1 MNIEGVAEIELTNVH
16 TGEKE
21 RYVEKNMVTNAL
33 QYIAN
38 ARVNGM
44 ALIDSIAPLY
54 GGGLGGILIFSEN
67 IEENPDIVVP
77 PGNIECIGYAGTE
90 AYAGKDE
97 RRGSKNITETQR
109 LDDGAKLVWDFATN
123 QANGTIKCLSLT
135 SGIGGNCGLGSEG
148 GVDYTHTHM
157 IKYGTS
163 GAISG
168 GKYDME
174 YDWIASKTN
183 NVITIKRYKRPNT
196 KIMITCDYARRGI
209 AESFTMDVSDN
220 TSISIEFQQDVN
232 NLYFIGVKAIG
243 NDTNVD
249 IRIFNKNTQQVTKKT
264 VLVAGIKLSGWY
276 PLLKTPYIYMW
287 SGSVM
292 YKINLENPTDVVKIN
307 TLAESSYHEYSI
319 IGNRIYTPR
328 SIVDENDKALKFKST
343 NFSYNERNC
352 AYYQADQTGLV
363 YITTYGVGN
372 SHDYYLYSAYL
383 ATINNLAT
391 PVIKTADKTMK
402 ITYTIREKLE

>member
-38 ARVNGM
+38 ARVNGGS
-44 ALIDSIAPLY
+44 LLGSITPLY
-54 GGGLGGILIFSEN
+54 GVGLGGILIFSEN

-77 PGNIECIGYAGTE
+77 PGNVECIGYAGTE

-135 SGIGGNCGLGSEG
+135 SGIGGNCGLGAEG
-148 GVDYTHTHM
+148 GMEEYHAHL
-157 IKYGTS
+157 IKHGVS
-163 GAISG
+163 GAIHG

-174 YDWIASKTN
+174 YDWTASKTN
-183 NVITIKRYKRPNT
+183 NVITITRYKRPNT

-209 AESFTMDVSDN
+209 AENFTMDVSDN
-220 TSISIEFQQDVN
+220 ANISIEFQQDIN
-232 NLYFIGVKAIG
+232 NLYFIGVK
-243 NDTNVD
+243 NVEKDTSID
-249 IRIFNKNTQQVTKKT
+249 IRIFNKNTKKITKKT
-264 VLVAGIKLSGWY
+264 VLVAGINIYGWN
-276 PLLKTPYIYMW
+276 PLIKTPHIYMW
-287 SGSVM
+287 SGNIM
-292 YKINLENPTDVVKIN
+292 YKINLENPTDIVKIN
-307 TLAESSYHEYSI
+307 TLAEYSYYEYSV

-343 NFSYNERNC
+343 NFSSANRNYT
-352 AYYQADQTGLV
+352 YYQADKTGLI

-372 SHDYYLYSAYL
+372 SHDYYLYSTYL